1 MGEGQSIDFPDEPR
15 GELDL
20 ALDNLVARARDVLK
34 IQGRLR
40 SLLRANQAIVEQ
52 LDLPVVLERI
62 VASAVELVGARYG
75 ALGVVG
81 LDGSLEQFINVG
93 MTPEQVVAIGHL
105 PEGHGLLG
113 ALIEDPHPIRLTKLS
128 DDKRSTGFPAAHPPM
143 GAFLGVPV
151 RVRDEVYGNLYLS
164 NEDTKAFSAEDE
176 QLVTALAATAGV
188 AIENARLYAET
199 QRRQAW
205 SAASAEFTAN
215 LLAPENGDAI
225 AILAGRI
232 LELSAA
238 DIVWVLLPG
247 ENPAELVIA
256 IARGDDETNMQGSS
270 ISEIGSLAASI
281 IRGGAPRQVDDGVDL
296 GFALS
301 DGRLLGPA
309 MAVPLMTDGLAEGVL
324 LVARMQRGLPFAV
337 TDLEM
342 AADFAGQASVA
353 MELEA
358 ARADRQRMVVL
369 EDRGRIA
376 RDLHDHVIQQLF
388 GTGLE
393 LQSIAG
399 GMPMGPISDR
409 IIQSVANLDATISQI
424 RTIIFALSAQV
435 SEAPPSVRHWIIDL
449 ANELAPALASTPAVS
464 FAGPVDLIVTDDL
477 AADVLAVTREA
488 LVNVIKHADASR
500 TSVSLAVREGQ
511 VYLEIVDDGHGFDR
525 RRGEAGSRTLSTV
538 QSVVVERLWSS
549 RARTALAFC
558 GRSRTRRSQ
567 RDYRLPRRRP
577 RTRPSRHRRPIGGG
591 GRHRSHRRG
600 EHGGTGAITHPR
612 NPTGCRR
619 AGRAPARRERHRC
632 LSRNPL
638 ERPGHPVPDAHRI
651 RRRRSHLR
659 GRHRGCRRI
668 RPQRYPGR
676 WTGGFGAQDRGG

>member
-1 MGEGQSIDFPDEPR
+1 MQDNSADDLILGWGLSPCSPVPAQGAGVCSEDRDPPWDEALKVSGTRGLAMDDGHSIDFPDEPR

-62 VASAVELVGARYG
+62 VASAVELVGAKYG
-75 ALGVVG
+75 ALGV
-81 LDGSLEQFINVG
+81 LAIDGSLEQFINVG
-93 MTPEQVVAIGHL
+93 MTPDQIIAIGHL

-113 ALIEDPHPIRLTKLS
+113 ALIDDPHPIRLEKLS
-128 DDKRSTGFPAAHPPM
+128 DDERSIGFPAGHPPM

-164 NEDTKAFSAEDE
+164 NEDTRGFSAEDE

-215 LLAPENGDAI
+215 LLSPENGDAI
-225 AILAGRI
+225 AVLAGRV
-232 LELSAA
+232 LELSTA

-247 ENPAELVIA
+247 ANPAELVIA
-256 IARGDDETNMQGSS
+256 IARGDDEANMQGSF
-270 ISEIGSLAASI
+270 ITEIDSVAASI
-281 IRGGAPRQVDDGVDL
+281 IRSGMPKQVDDGVDL
-296 GFALS
+296 GFVLS
-301 DGRLLGPA
+301 DGRSLGPA

-324 LVARMQRGLPFAV
+324 LVARMHGKLPFAV

-358 ARADRQRMVVL
+358 ARADRQRMVIL

-399 GMPMGPISDR
+399 GLPMGPVSDR
-409 IIQSVANLDATISQI
+409 IVQSVTNLDATISQI
-424 RTIIFALSAQV
+424 RTIIFALSAQA
-435 SEAPPSVRHWIIDL
+435 SEAPTSVRHWIIDL
-449 ANELAPALASTPAVS
+449 ANELAPALESTPAVS
-464 FAGPVDLIVTDDL
+464 FAGPVDLIVTNDL
-477 AADVLAVTREA
+477 ADDVLAVAREA
-488 LVNVIKHADASR
+488 LVNVIKHAGASH
-500 TSVSLAVREGQ
+500 TSVSLAVREGH
-511 VYLEIVDDGHGFDR
+511 VYLEIVDDGHGFD
-525 RRGEAGSRTLSTV
+525 EA
-538 QSVVVERLWSS
+538 
-549 RARTALAFC
+549 
-558 GRSRTRRSQ
+558 TRRSGVAN
-567 RDYRLPRRRP
+567 LE
-577 RTRPSRHRRPIGGG
+577 HRAV
-591 GRHRSHRRG
+591 S
-600 EHGGTGAITHPR
+600 
-612 NPTGCRR
+612 
-619 AGRAPARRERHRC
+619 
-632 LSRNPL
+632 
-638 ERPGHPVPDAHRI
+638 
-651 RRRRSHLR
+651 
-659 GRHRGCRRI
+659 
-668 RPQRYPGR
+668 
-676 WTGGFGAQDRGG
+676 RGGVFAVESDSKGTRLLWQVPYETVAA